1 MLFVLGEMERMEVS
15 IFETCAY
22 KNYNKIM
29 VSIRY
34 GDRNVAGEVE
44 QKLQNII
51 GDNVR
56 KYRLK
61 RRLSQ
66 NQLSIRLET
75 YAIYICRGSV
85 SRIERHKRRVTDFE
99 LKALA
104 EVLRV
109 TVADMFQE
117 GEEK

>member
-1 MLFVLGEMERMEVS
+1 MAR
-15 IFETCAY
+15 ETDHE
-22 KNYNKIM
+22 I
-29 VSIRY
+29 
-34 GDRNVAGEVE
+34 
-44 QKLQNII
+44 QNII
-51 GDNVR
+51 GDNVK

-75 YAIYICRGSV
+75 YAIYICRGSI

-104 EVLRV
+104 EILRV
-109 TVADMFQE
+109 TVEDMF
-117 GEEK
+117 EKTEVE

>member
-1 MLFVLGEMERMEVS
+1 MARKL
-15 IFETCAY
+15 
-22 KNYNKIM
+22 
-29 VSIRY
+29 
-34 GDRNVAGEVE
+34 E
-44 QKLQNII
+44 QKIQNII

-75 YAIYICRGSV
+75 YAIYICRGSI
-85 SRIERHKRRVTDFE
+85 SRIEKHRRRVTDFE
-99 LKALA
+99 LKAIA

-109 TVADMFQE
+109 TVEDMFEE
-117 GEEK
+117 G